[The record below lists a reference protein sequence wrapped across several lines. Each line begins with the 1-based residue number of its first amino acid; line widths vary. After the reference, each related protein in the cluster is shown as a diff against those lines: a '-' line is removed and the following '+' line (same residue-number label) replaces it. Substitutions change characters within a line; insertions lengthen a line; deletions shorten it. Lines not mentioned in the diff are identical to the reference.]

1 MPYGLEVR
9 VFSAAPL
16 ILVKEIFM
24 REIKGNNLKEE
35 FTPFDPSLISD
46 VMDALDSSDRSK
58 IILLTK
64 DLSAADIAD
73 IINLIPRS
81 EVGNFISF
89 IESDFNPEI
98 LSELDENIRE
108 EVINLLGHSYVAEV
122 LQKLETDDAVHVIE
136 DLEEGDKKL
145 ILNKI
150 PKIEREEL
158 ELSLNYPEDS
168 AGRLMSVDFVA
179 LNPNI
184 NVGEAI
190 DFLRLD
196 NDLPIEFYEIYLI
209 DSSSQP
215 VAAISLSNVIRS
227 SREKS
232 LKSLQS
238 HELIT
243 ISGEM
248 DRELVAYQFERFD
261 LVSAP
266 VIDEVGKLIGVI
278 TADDIVEVLKD
289 EAGED
294 IKLLG
299 GVGDE
304 DITDNVIQ
312 ASKGRFSWLFINLIT
327 AILAS
332 MVIGLFDGTIEE
344 MVALAILMPIVA
356 SMGGNAGTQTLT
368 IAVRSLSTRDLI
380 PLNYKRIINREILV
394 SFLNGVLFALI
405 LGILSAFWFGNFALG
420 GVLAIAMVLNMVV
433 AGFAGIII
441 PLILNKLGIDPA
453 LASSVFVTTV
463 TDVVGFFSFL
473 GLAAIFLV

>member
-1 MPYGLEVR
+1 
-9 VFSAAPL
+9 
-16 ILVKEIFM
+16 M

-35 FTPFDPSLISD
+35 FTPFDPSLISN

-190 DFLRLD
+190 DFLRL
-196 NDLPIEFYEIYLI
+196 
-209 DSSSQP
+209 
-215 VAAISLSNVIRS
+215 
-227 SREKS
+227 
-232 LKSLQS
+232 
-238 HELIT
+238 
-243 ISGEM
+243 G
-248 DRELVAYQFERFD
+248 
-261 LVSAP
+261 
-266 VIDEVGKLIGVI
+266 
-278 TADDIVEVLKD
+278 
-289 EAGED
+289 
-294 IKLLG
+294 
-299 GVGDE
+299 
-304 DITDNVIQ
+304 
-312 ASKGRFSWLFINLIT
+312 
-327 AILAS
+327 
-332 MVIGLFDGTIEE
+332 
-344 MVALAILMPIVA
+344 
-356 SMGGNAGTQTLT
+356 
-368 IAVRSLSTRDLI
+368 
-380 PLNYKRIINREILV
+380 
-394 SFLNGVLFALI
+394 
-405 LGILSAFWFGNFALG
+405 
-420 GVLAIAMVLNMVV
+420 
-433 AGFAGIII
+433 
-441 PLILNKLGIDPA
+441 
-453 LASSVFVTTV
+453 
-463 TDVVGFFSFL
+463 
-473 GLAAIFLV
+473 

>member
-1 MPYGLEVR
+1 MT
-9 VFSAAPL
+9 
-16 ILVKEIFM
+16 
-24 REIKGNNLKEE
+24 EIKGNNQKKE
-35 FTPFDPSLISD
+35 FTPFDPSLISKI
-46 VMDALDSSDRSK
+46 MDALDTSDRIKVVS
-58 IILLTK
+58 LTK
-64 DLSAADIAD
+64 NLSAADIAD

-81 EVGNFISF
+81 EVKNFIGF
-89 IESDFNPEI
+89 IEDSFNPEI
-98 LSELDENIRE
+98 LSELEETIRE

-122 LQKLETDDAVHVIE
+122 LQKLETDDAIHVIE
-136 DLEEGDKKL
+136 DLEEDDKNL
-145 ILNKI
+145 ILDKI

-158 ELSLNYPEDS
+158 QLSLNYPEDS
-168 AGRLMSVDFVA
+168 AGRLMSVDFIG

-190 DFLRLD
+190 DFLRLND
-196 NDLPIEFYEIYLI
+196 DLPVEFYEIYLI
-209 DSSSQP
+209 DSESKP
-215 VAAISLSNVIRS
+215 VAAISLSNIIRS
-227 SREKS
+227 PREKS
-232 LKSLQS
+232 LKSLQA
-238 HELIT
+238 HELVT

-266 VIDEVGKLIGVI
+266 VIDEGGSLIGVI

-304 DITDNVIQ
+304 DITDNVID
-312 ASKGRFSWLFINLIT
+312 ASRGRFSWLFINLIT
-327 AILAS
+327 AIVAS
-332 MVIGLFDGTIEE
+332 MVIGIFDGTIEE

-394 SFLNGVLFALI
+394 SFLNGILFAII
-405 LGILSAFWFGNFALG
+405 LGFLSAFWFNNYPLG
-420 GVLAIAMVLNMVV
+420 IVLALAMVLNMVV
-433 AGFAGIII
+433 AGFSGIII
-441 PLILNKLGIDPA
+441 PLILNKMGVDPA

-473 GLAAIFLV
+473 GLATIFLV

>member
-1 MPYGLEVR
+1 
-9 VFSAAPL
+9 
-16 ILVKEIFM
+16 M

-35 FTPFDPSLISD
+35 FTPFDPSLISN

-122 LQKLETDDAVHVIE
+122 LQKLQTDDAIHVIE

-243 ISGEM
+243 ISGEI

>member
-1 MPYGLEVR
+1 M
-9 VFSAAPL
+9 
-16 ILVKEIFM
+16 K
-24 REIKGNNLKEE
+24 EIKGNNLKEE

-58 IILLTK
+58 IIILTK

-215 VAAISLSNVIRS
+215 IAAISLSNVIRS

>member
-1 MPYGLEVR
+1 MT
-9 VFSAAPL
+9 
-16 ILVKEIFM
+16 
-24 REIKGNNLKEE
+24 EIKGNNQKTE
-35 FTPFDPSLISD
+35 FTPFDPSLISKI
-46 VMDALDSSDRSK
+46 MDALDTSDRIKVVS
-58 IILLTK
+58 LTK
-64 DLSAADIAD
+64 NLSAADIAD

-81 EVGNFISF
+81 EVKNFIGF
-89 IESDFNPEI
+89 IEDSFNPEI
-98 LSELDENIRE
+98 LSELEETIRE

-122 LQKLETDDAVHVIE
+122 LQKLETDDAIHVIE
-136 DLEEGDKKL
+136 DLEEDDKNL
-145 ILNKI
+145 ILDKI

-158 ELSLNYPEDS
+158 QLSLNYPEDS
-168 AGRLMSVDFVA
+168 AGRLMSVDFIG

-190 DFLRLD
+190 DFLRLND
-196 NDLPIEFYEIYLI
+196 DLPVEFYEIYLI
-209 DSSSQP
+209 DSESKP
-215 VAAISLSNVIRS
+215 VAAISLSNIIRS
-227 SREKS
+227 PREKS
-232 LKSLQS
+232 LKSLQA
-238 HELIT
+238 HELVT
-243 ISGEM
+243 ISAEM

-266 VIDEVGKLIGVI
+266 VIDEGGSLIGVI

-304 DITDNVIQ
+304 DITDNVIE
-312 ASKGRFSWLFINLIT
+312 ASRGRFSWLFINLIT
-327 AILAS
+327 AIVAS
-332 MVIGLFDGTIEE
+332 MVIGIFDGTIEE

-394 SFLNGVLFALI
+394 SFLNGILFAII
-405 LGILSAFWFGNFALG
+405 LGFLSAFWFNNYPLG
-420 GVLAIAMVLNMVV
+420 IVLALAMVLNMVV
-433 AGFAGIII
+433 AGFSGIII
-441 PLILNKLGIDPA
+441 PLILNKMGVDPA

-473 GLAAIFLV
+473 GLATIFLV

>member
-1 MPYGLEVR
+1 
-9 VFSAAPL
+9 
-16 ILVKEIFM
+16 M

-122 LQKLETDDAVHVIE
+122 LQKLQTDDAIHVIE

-405 LGILSAFWFGNFALG
+405 LGILSSFWFGNFALG

>member
-1 MPYGLEVR
+1 M
-9 VFSAAPL
+9 
-16 ILVKEIFM
+16 K
-24 REIKGNNLKEE
+24 EIKGNNLKEE

-215 VAAISLSNVIRS
+215 IAAISLSNVIRS

>member
-1 MPYGLEVR
+1 
-9 VFSAAPL
+9 
-16 ILVKEIFM
+16 M

-122 LQKLETDDAVHVIE
+122 LQKLQTDDAIHVIE

-158 ELSLNYPEDS
+158 ELSLNYPEYS

-243 ISGEM
+243 ISGEI

>member
-1 MPYGLEVR
+1 MT
-9 VFSAAPL
+9 
-16 ILVKEIFM
+16 
-24 REIKGNNLKEE
+24 EIKGNNQKTE
-35 FTPFDPSLISD
+35 FTPFDPSLISKI
-46 VMDALDSSDRSK
+46 MDALDTSDRIKVVS
-58 IILLTK
+58 LTK
-64 DLSAADIAD
+64 NLSAADIAD
-73 IINLIPRS
+73 IINLIPRP
-81 EVGNFISF
+81 EVKNFIGF
-89 IESDFNPEI
+89 IEDSFNPEI
-98 LSELDENIRE
+98 LSELEETIRE

-122 LQKLETDDAVHVIE
+122 LQKLETDDAIHVIE
-136 DLEEGDKKL
+136 DLEEDDKNL
-145 ILNKI
+145 ILDKI

-158 ELSLNYPEDS
+158 QLSLNYPEDS
-168 AGRLMSVDFVA
+168 AGRLMSVDFIG

-190 DFLRLD
+190 DFLRLND
-196 NDLPIEFYEIYLI
+196 DLPVEFYEIYLI
-209 DSSSQP
+209 DSESKP
-215 VAAISLSNVIRS
+215 VAAISLSNIIRS
-227 SREKS
+227 PREKS
-232 LKSLQS
+232 LKSLQA
-238 HELIT
+238 HELVT

-266 VIDEVGKLIGVI
+266 VIDEGGSLIGVI

-304 DITDNVIQ
+304 DITDNVIE
-312 ASKGRFSWLFINLIT
+312 ASRGRFSWLFINLIT
-327 AILAS
+327 AIVAS
-332 MVIGLFDGTIEE
+332 MVIGIFDGTIEE

-394 SFLNGVLFALI
+394 SFLNGILFAII
-405 LGILSAFWFGNFALG
+405 LGFLSAFWFNNYPLG
-420 GVLAIAMVLNMVV
+420 IVLALAMVLNMVV
-433 AGFAGIII
+433 AGFSGIII
-441 PLILNKLGIDPA
+441 PLILNKMGVDPA

-473 GLAAIFLV
+473 GLATIFLV

>member
-1 MPYGLEVR
+1 MT
-9 VFSAAPL
+9 
-16 ILVKEIFM
+16 
-24 REIKGNNLKEE
+24 EIKGNNQKTE
-35 FTPFDPSLISD
+35 FTPFDPSLISKI
-46 VMDALDSSDRSK
+46 MDALDTSDRIKVAS
-58 IILLTK
+58 LTK
-64 DLSAADIAD
+64 NLSAADIAD

-81 EVGNFISF
+81 EVKNFIGF
-89 IESDFNPEI
+89 IEDSFNPEI
-98 LSELDENIRE
+98 LSELEETIRE

-122 LQKLETDDAVHVIE
+122 LQKLETDDAIHVIE
-136 DLEEGDKKL
+136 DLEEDDKNL
-145 ILNKI
+145 ILDKI

-158 ELSLNYPEDS
+158 QLSLNYPEDS
-168 AGRLMSVDFVA
+168 AGRLMSVDFIG

-190 DFLRLD
+190 DFLRLND
-196 NDLPIEFYEIYLI
+196 DLPVEFYEIYLI
-209 DSSSQP
+209 DSESKP
-215 VAAISLSNVIRS
+215 VAAISLSNIIRS
-227 SREKS
+227 PREKS
-232 LKSLQS
+232 LKSLQA
-238 HELIT
+238 HELVT

-266 VIDEVGKLIGVI
+266 VIDEGGSLIGVI

-304 DITDNVIQ
+304 DITDNVIE
-312 ASKGRFSWLFINLIT
+312 ASRGRFSWLFINLIT
-327 AILAS
+327 AIVAS
-332 MVIGLFDGTIEE
+332 MVIGIFDGTIEE

-394 SFLNGVLFALI
+394 SFLNGILFAII
-405 LGILSAFWFGNFALG
+405 LGFLSAFWFNNYPLG
-420 GVLAIAMVLNMVV
+420 IVLALAMVLNMVV
-433 AGFAGIII
+433 AGFSGIII
-441 PLILNKLGIDPA
+441 PLILNKMGVDPA

-473 GLAAIFLV
+473 GLATIFLV

>member
-1 MPYGLEVR
+1 VEVR

-35 FTPFDPSLISD
+35 FTPFDPSLISN

-58 IILLTK
+58 IIILTK

-122 LQKLETDDAVHVIE
+122 LQKLQTDDAIHVIE

-405 LGILSAFWFGNFALG
+405 LGILSSFWFGNFALG

>member
-1 MPYGLEVR
+1 MEVR

-46 VMDALDSSDRSK
+46 VMDALDSSNRSK

-122 LQKLETDDAVHVIE
+122 LQRLETDDAVHVIE
-136 DLEEGDKKL
+136 DLEEDDKKL

-150 PKIEREEL
+150 PKVEREEL

-327 AILAS
+327 AVLAS

>member
-1 MPYGLEVR
+1 
-9 VFSAAPL
+9 
-16 ILVKEIFM
+16 M
-24 REIKGNNLKEE
+24 RETKGNNLKKE

-46 VMDALDSSDRSK
+46 VMDALDTSDRSK

-64 DLSAADIAD
+64 NLSAADIAD

-150 PKIEREEL
+150 PKVEREEL

-327 AILAS
+327 AVLAS

>member
-1 MPYGLEVR
+1 MT
-9 VFSAAPL
+9 
-16 ILVKEIFM
+16 
-24 REIKGNNLKEE
+24 EIKGNNQKTE
-35 FTPFDPSLISD
+35 FTPFDPSLISKI
-46 VMDALDSSDRSK
+46 MDALDTSDRIKVVS
-58 IILLTK
+58 LTK
-64 DLSAADIAD
+64 NLSAADIAD

-158 ELSLNYPEDS
+158 ELSLNYPEYS

>member
-1 MPYGLEVR
+1 MEVR

-46 VMDALDSSDRSK
+46 VMDALDLSDRSK

-158 ELSLNYPEDS
+158 ELSLNYPEYS

-473 GLAAIFLV
+473 GLTAIFLV

>member
-1 MPYGLEVR
+1 
-9 VFSAAPL
+9 
-16 ILVKEIFM
+16 M

-58 IILLTK
+58 IIILTK

-158 ELSLNYPEDS
+158 ELSLNYPEYS

-215 VAAISLSNVIRS
+215 IAAISLSNVIRS

>member
-1 MPYGLEVR
+1 
-9 VFSAAPL
+9 
-16 ILVKEIFM
+16 M

-35 FTPFDPSLISD
+35 FTPFDPSLISN

-81 EVGNFISF
+81 EVSNFISF

-158 ELSLNYPEDS
+158 ELSLNYPEYS

>member
-1 MPYGLEVR
+1 M
-9 VFSAAPL
+9 
-16 ILVKEIFM
+16 K
-24 REIKGNNLKEE
+24 EIKGNNLKEE

-58 IILLTK
+58 IIILTK

>member
-1 MPYGLEVR
+1 MEVR

-158 ELSLNYPEDS
+158 ELSLNYPEYS

>member
-1 MPYGLEVR
+1 MT
-9 VFSAAPL
+9 
-16 ILVKEIFM
+16 
-24 REIKGNNLKEE
+24 EIKGNNQKKE
-35 FTPFDPSLISD
+35 FTPFDPSLISKI
-46 VMDALDSSDRSK
+46 MDALDTSDRIKVVS
-58 IILLTK
+58 LTK
-64 DLSAADIAD
+64 NLSAADIAD

-81 EVGNFISF
+81 EVKNFIGF
-89 IESDFNPEI
+89 IEDSFNPEI
-98 LSELDENIRE
+98 LSELEETIRE

-122 LQKLETDDAVHVIE
+122 LQKLETDDAIHVIE
-136 DLEEGDKKL
+136 DLEEDDKNL
-145 ILNKI
+145 ILDKI

-158 ELSLNYPEDS
+158 QLSLNYPEDS
-168 AGRLMSVDFVA
+168 AGRLMSVDFIG

-190 DFLRLD
+190 DFLRLND
-196 NDLPIEFYEIYLI
+196 DLPVEFYEIYLI
-209 DSSSQP
+209 DSESKP
-215 VAAISLSNVIRS
+215 VAAISLSNIIRS
-227 SREKS
+227 PREKS
-232 LKSLQS
+232 LKSLQA
-238 HELIT
+238 HELVT
-243 ISGEM
+243 ISAEM

-266 VIDEVGKLIGVI
+266 VIDEGGSLIGVI

-304 DITDNVIQ
+304 DITDNVIE
-312 ASKGRFSWLFINLIT
+312 ASRGRFSWLFINLIT
-327 AILAS
+327 AIVAS
-332 MVIGLFDGTIEE
+332 MVIGIFDGTIEE

-394 SFLNGVLFALI
+394 SFLNGILFAII
-405 LGILSAFWFGNFALG
+405 LGFLSAFWFNNYPLG
-420 GVLAIAMVLNMVV
+420 IVLALAMVLNMVV
-433 AGFAGIII
+433 AGFSGIII
-441 PLILNKLGIDPA
+441 PLILNKMGVDPA

-473 GLAAIFLV
+473 GLATIFLV

>member
-1 MPYGLEVR
+1 MT
-9 VFSAAPL
+9 
-16 ILVKEIFM
+16 
-24 REIKGNNLKEE
+24 EIKGNNQKKE
-35 FTPFDPSLISD
+35 FTPFDPSLISKI
-46 VMDALDSSDRSK
+46 MDALDTSDRIKVVS
-58 IILLTK
+58 LTK
-64 DLSAADIAD
+64 NLSAADIAD

-81 EVGNFISF
+81 EVKNFIGF
-89 IESDFNPEI
+89 IEDSFNPEI
-98 LSELDENIRE
+98 LSELEETIRE

-122 LQKLETDDAVHVIE
+122 LQKLETDDAIHVIE
-136 DLEEGDKKL
+136 DLEEDDKNL
-145 ILNKI
+145 ILDKI

-158 ELSLNYPEDS
+158 QLSLNYPEDS
-168 AGRLMSVDFVA
+168 AGRLMSVDFIG

-190 DFLRLD
+190 DFLRLND
-196 NDLPIEFYEIYLI
+196 DLPVEFYEIYLI
-209 DSSSQP
+209 DSESKP
-215 VAAISLSNVIRS
+215 VAAISLSNIIRS
-227 SREKS
+227 PREKS
-232 LKSLQS
+232 LKSLQA
-238 HELIT
+238 HELVT

-266 VIDEVGKLIGVI
+266 VIDEGGSLIGVI

-304 DITDNVIQ
+304 DITDNVIE
-312 ASKGRFSWLFINLIT
+312 ASRGRFSWLFINLIT
-327 AILAS
+327 AIVAS
-332 MVIGLFDGTIEE
+332 MVIGIFDGTIEE

-394 SFLNGVLFALI
+394 SFLNGILFAII
-405 LGILSAFWFGNFALG
+405 LGFLSAFWFNNYPLG
-420 GVLAIAMVLNMVV
+420 IVLALAMVLNMVV
-433 AGFAGIII
+433 AGFSGIII
-441 PLILNKLGIDPA
+441 PLILNKMGVDPA

-473 GLAAIFLV
+473 GLATIFLV

>member
-1 MPYGLEVR
+1 
-9 VFSAAPL
+9 
-16 ILVKEIFM
+16 M

-215 VAAISLSNVIRS
+215 IAAISLSNVIRS

-304 DITDNVIQ
+304 DIIDNVIQ

>member
-1 MPYGLEVR
+1 MT
-9 VFSAAPL
+9 
-16 ILVKEIFM
+16 
-24 REIKGNNLKEE
+24 EIKGNNQKTE
-35 FTPFDPSLISD
+35 FTPFDPSLISKI
-46 VMDALDSSDRSK
+46 MDALDTSDRIKVVS
-58 IILLTK
+58 LTK
-64 DLSAADIAD
+64 NLSAADIAD
-73 IINLIPRS
+73 IINLIPRP
-81 EVGNFISF
+81 EVKNFIGF
-89 IESDFNPEI
+89 IEDSFNPEI
-98 LSELDENIRE
+98 LSELEETIRE

-122 LQKLETDDAVHVIE
+122 LQKLETDDAIHVIE
-136 DLEEGDKKL
+136 DLEEDDKNL
-145 ILNKI
+145 ILDKI

-158 ELSLNYPEDS
+158 QLSLNYPEDS
-168 AGRLMSVDFVA
+168 AGRLMSVDFIG

-190 DFLRLD
+190 DFLRLND
-196 NDLPIEFYEIYLI
+196 DLPVEFYEIYLI
-209 DSSSQP
+209 DSESKP
-215 VAAISLSNVIRS
+215 VAAISLSNIIRS
-227 SREKS
+227 PREKS
-232 LKSLQS
+232 LKSLQA
-238 HELIT
+238 HELVT

-266 VIDEVGKLIGVI
+266 VIDEGGSLIGVI

-304 DITDNVIQ
+304 DITDNVIE
-312 ASKGRFSWLFINLIT
+312 ASRGRFSWLFINLIT
-327 AILAS
+327 AIVAS
-332 MVIGLFDGTIEE
+332 MVIGIFDGTIEE

-394 SFLNGVLFALI
+394 SFLNGILFAII
-405 LGILSAFWFGNFALG
+405 LGFLSAFCFNNYPLG
-420 GVLAIAMVLNMVV
+420 IVLALAMVLNMVV
-433 AGFAGIII
+433 AGFSGIII
-441 PLILNKLGIDPA
+441 PLILNKMGVDPA

-473 GLAAIFLV
+473 GLATIFLV

>member
-1 MPYGLEVR
+1 MT
-9 VFSAAPL
+9 
-16 ILVKEIFM
+16 
-24 REIKGNNLKEE
+24 EIKGNNQKTE
-35 FTPFDPSLISD
+35 FTPFDPSLISKI
-46 VMDALDSSDRSK
+46 MDALDTSDRIKVVS
-58 IILLTK
+58 LTK
-64 DLSAADIAD
+64 NLSAADIAD

-81 EVGNFISF
+81 EVKNFISF
-89 IESDFNPEI
+89 IEDSFNPEI
-98 LSELDENIRE
+98 LSELEETIRE

-122 LQKLETDDAVHVIE
+122 LQKLETDDAIHVIE
-136 DLEEGDKKL
+136 DLEEDDKNL
-145 ILNKI
+145 ILDKI

-158 ELSLNYPEDS
+158 QLSLNYPEDS
-168 AGRLMSVDFVA
+168 AGRLMSVDFIG

-190 DFLRLD
+190 DFLRLND
-196 NDLPIEFYEIYLI
+196 DLPVEFYEIYLI
-209 DSSSQP
+209 DSESKP
-215 VAAISLSNVIRS
+215 VAAISLSNIIRS
-227 SREKS
+227 PREKS
-232 LKSLQS
+232 LKSLQA
-238 HELIT
+238 HELVT

-266 VIDEVGKLIGVI
+266 VIDEGGSLIGVI

-304 DITDNVIQ
+304 DITDNVIE
-312 ASKGRFSWLFINLIT
+312 ASRGRFSWLFINLIT
-327 AILAS
+327 AIVAS
-332 MVIGLFDGTIEE
+332 MVIGIFDGTIEE

-394 SFLNGVLFALI
+394 SFLNGILFAII
-405 LGILSAFWFGNFALG
+405 LGFLSAFWFNNYPLG
-420 GVLAIAMVLNMVV
+420 IVLALAMVLNMVV
-433 AGFAGIII
+433 AGFSGIII
-441 PLILNKLGIDPA
+441 PLILNKMGVDPA

-473 GLAAIFLV
+473 GLATIFLV

>member
-1 MPYGLEVR
+1 
-9 VFSAAPL
+9 
-16 ILVKEIFM
+16 M
-24 REIKGNNLKEE
+24 REIKGNNLKKE

-64 DLSAADIAD
+64 DLLAADIAD

-299 GVGDE
+299 GVGD
-304 DITDNVIQ
+304 DM
-312 ASKGRFSWLFINLIT
+312 
-327 AILAS
+327 
-332 MVIGLFDGTIEE
+332 MVYL
-344 MVALAILMPIVA
+344 
-356 SMGGNAGTQTLT
+356 
-368 IAVRSLSTRDLI
+368 
-380 PLNYKRIINREILV
+380 
-394 SFLNGVLFALI
+394 
-405 LGILSAFWFGNFALG
+405 
-420 GVLAIAMVLNMVV
+420 
-433 AGFAGIII
+433 
-441 PLILNKLGIDPA
+441 
-453 LASSVFVTTV
+453 
-463 TDVVGFFSFL
+463 
-473 GLAAIFLV
+473 

>member
-1 MPYGLEVR
+1 
-9 VFSAAPL
+9 
-16 ILVKEIFM
+16 M

-405 LGILSAFWFGNFALG
+405 LGILSSFWFGNFALG